1 MNKQNI
7 QTRFPDVEKE
17 RLQTVIDWETSNY
30 NKNEKL
36 YNELGG
42 WGSDDEHLTQEQWD
56 LKDDYM
62 TMMLESNFHIEK
74 LTGNS
79 IGIFAEQ
86 KESA

>member
-42 WGSDDEHLTQEQWD
+42 WGSDDEDLNQKQLD

-62 TMMLESNFHIEK
+62 TMML
-74 LTGNS
+74 
-79 IGIFAEQ
+79 
-86 KESA
+86 

>member
-42 WGSDDEHLTQEQWD
+42 WGSDDEDLNQKQLD